1 MGGMSKSYHENTSS
15 TKIPTLR
22 RIRCTQLVSSQA
34 NIYGSHCRKE
44 KRYRKDQCLT
54 IHYISMVFTRKE
66 TSMSL
71 SATKMLHRI
80 YHTLGISRTGIS
92 LFSSCLYASAFPFL
106 SIRNTFFHTVLSVIH
121 VPYMT
126 FTYVGSARV
135 LAHDTTIFMKSVFR
149 ELIIEGSYRILSL
162 FPVPCNLHQ
171 NRCRIR

>member
-71 SATKMLHRI
+71 SATKNASPNLPHSRYLEDRHLLVQFVSLCISISVPFDTKHLFPYCLIRDPCSLHDV
-80 YHTLGISRTGIS
+80 H
-92 LFSSCLYASAFPFL
+92 
-106 SIRNTFFHTVLSVIH
+106 IRG
-121 VPYMT
+121 
-126 FTYVGSARV
+126 VGKSARPRYHY
-135 LAHDTTIFMKSVFR
+135 LYEKR
-149 ELIIEGSYRILSL
+149 LSGI
-162 FPVPCNLHQ
+162 NY
-171 NRCRIR
+171 